1 MILTFLIILLITC
14 GGTAL
19 TYLYEK
25 EDSLLVRLAAGN
37 VTGAAIFGTVAFL
50 LACIFGLSPITV
62 LIALAITLLPI
73 ALLAKNDFQR
83 QFKANV
89 NKARGKLDGA
99 NLKKVFRFAYYLVIF
114 LVLWF
119 FFERAMI
126 ETTEGIFTGGSQ
138 NLGDLPFH
146 LGAIFSFT
154 DGNNFPPANPSFA
167 NAKFTYPFLADFVT
181 ACFVKIGSGV
191 REAMLIQNVFLGF
204 SLVVLLEKF
213 TFKLTNNKL
222 AGKIA
227 PLLLLFSGGLG
238 FVWFFKDFWNGTQTL
253 TEFLWKLPQDY
264 TIGEK
269 FRWGNSLVVLFLTQR
284 SLLFGMP
291 LTLIA
296 LTKIWDIF
304 TAEDA
309 IETKDETA
317 AGLSDDGTKR
327 RRDEATKR
335 RRDDGT
341 TGRSDEAIKTTQ
353 SLSRSVASSL
363 SRIVAPSFFIGL
375 LAGTLPL
382 IHVHSLAALF
392 FVCAILFFFSFDK
405 WKEWIAFAVGVSI
418 IAVPELLWS
427 LTGSA
432 TNLSKFIEIH
442 FGWDAGKQ
450 NIVMFWAKNIGLF
463 APLLIVGLF
472 LIYYT
477 QKKSSESDPKSE
489 IRNPKSEIALIFY
502 IPFAFLFLISNT
514 FKLAPWEW
522 DNIKVLIYWFVGSL
536 PFAAYVLAWAWEK
549 TAVFKMLAAV
559 CLVTLTLSGALDVWR
574 TISRQ
579 INYQVFSKDA
589 VKVAE
594 LIKQKT
600 APDALFLN
608 APTYNSAVV
617 LSGRRSLMR
626 YSGHLSSYGIDYEPR
641 ESDVKRIYEGTAL
654 ADKLLQKNNIE
665 YVIISPEE
673 TGNLTVKEEFFY
685 KFPIIVEV
693 GAYKVFKVK

>member
-1 MILTFLIILLITC
+1 MIITFVLLLLMTC

-37 VTGAAIFGTVAFL
+37 VVGSAVFATVGFL
-50 LACIFGLSPITV
+50 IACAFGLSIATV
-62 LIALAITLLPI
+62 LMTLVLTLLPI
-73 ALLAKNDFQR
+73 LILTRKDSHR
-83 QFKANV
+83 LFKSNL

-99 NLKKVFRFAYYLVIF
+99 NFKKVLTFAYYLSIF
-114 LVLWF
+114 IVLWF

-126 ETTEGIFTGGSQ
+126 ETSEGIFTGGSQ

-154 DGNNFPPANPSFA
+154 ENNNFPPENPSFA

-181 ACFVKIGSGV
+181 ACFVKIGASV
-191 REAMLIQNVFLGF
+191 RDAMLIQNVFLGF

-238 FVWFFKDFWNGTQTL
+238 FVWFFRDYWQGTQTL
-253 TEFLWKLPQDY
+253 SQILWKLPQDY
-264 TIGEK
+264 TISDK

-296 LTKIWDIF
+296 LTKIWGVFSD
-304 TAEDA
+304 TETRRHGDT
-309 IETKDETA
+309 ETKIAASPRPNVTA
-317 AGLSDDGTKR
+317 
-327 RRDEATKR
+327 
-335 RRDDGT
+335 
-341 TGRSDEAIKTTQ
+341 
-353 SLSRSVASSL
+353 
-363 SRIVAPSFFIGL
+363 SFLVGL
-375 LAGTLPL
+375 LAGTLAL

-392 FVCAILFFFSFDK
+392 VVCAFLVFFRLDK
-405 WKEWIAFAVGVSI
+405 WREWIAFGVGVSL

-432 TNLSKFIEIH
+432 SNLSKFIEPF
-442 FGWDAGKQ
+442 FGWDSGKQ
-450 NIVMFWAKNIGLF
+450 NFIAFWAKNIGLF
-463 APLLIVGLF
+463 APLLIIGLF
-472 LIYYT
+472 LIYYA
-477 QKKSSESDPKSE
+477 QKDSAEDAQKTKNQKLTAE
-489 IRNPKSEIALIFY
+489 NLLLFY
-502 IPFAFLFLISNT
+502 LPFAFLFLVSNT
-514 FKLAPWEW
+514 MKLAPWEW

-536 PFAAYVLAWAWEK
+536 PFAAFVLAWLWERK
-549 TAVFKMLAAV
+549 AALKLVAGV
-559 CLVTLTLSGALDVWR
+559 CFLVLTLSGALDIWR
-574 TISRQ
+574 TISGQ
-579 INYQVFSKDA
+579 INYQIFNKDA
-589 VKVAE
+589 VKIAE
-594 LIKQKT
+594 IIKLKT
-600 APDALFLN
+600 APNALFLN

-626 YSGHLSSYGIDYEPR
+626 YSGHLSSYGIDYQPR
-641 ESDVKRIYEGTAL
+641 ESEVKRIYEGTAL
-654 ADKLLQKNNIE
+654 ADRLLQKNNIE

-673 TGNLTVKEEFFY
+673 TGNLDVREEFFY
-685 KFPIIVEV
+685 KYPIIAEV
-693 GAYKVFKVK
+693 GEYKVFKVR